1 MYNKDNGD
9 SWEESTS
16 NSYTFSGLTPNTTFY
31 IKVYVTDDNKRVSGE
46 YSIAVTTSLE
56 NLANVCTSGSNLA
69 DCITL
74 YYNTYGESYG
84 GLYYHDG
91 LGTYINANQEAGD
104 NSYRYSGANPDN
116 FICFGSDEATCPTDN
131 LYRIIGVFDNKIKL
145 IKYDYAGSDML
156 GTNGD
161 SYGLSYAGLYG
172 NSVNYRGNK
181 NQGEIPTFNW
191 NKSAA
196 NIWSQSNLN
205 KTNLNV
211 NFINYL
217 NNVNSKWVNM
227 IETSTWYVGGI
238 STYNNVSNNTIK
250 NVYNLEVG
258 PNKINTTYRDEIG
271 LMYVSDYG
279 YAASPENWLTAL
291 GKYNNSTNMNN
302 NWMFMGLV
310 EWTITRDSSLY
321 NSIFL
326 ADFAAYICY
335 GNTTY
340 AYAVRPTFYLKST
353 TKYISGTGTQ
363 DNPYRIV

>member
-1 MYNKDNGD
+1 MYSKDNGD
-9 SWEESTS
+9 SLEESTS

-161 SYGLSYAGLYG
+161 SYDYHMQDF
-172 NSVNYRGNK
+172 K
-181 NQGEIPTFNW
+181 EI
-191 NKSAA
+191 
-196 NIWSQSNLN
+196 L
-205 KTNLNV
+205 
-211 NFINYL
+211 
-217 NNVNSKWVNM
+217 
-227 IETSTWYVGGI
+227 
-238 STYNNVSNNTIK
+238 
-250 NVYNLEVG
+250 
-258 PNKINTTYRDEIG
+258 
-271 LMYVSDYG
+271 
-279 YAASPENWLTAL
+279 
-291 GKYNNSTNMNN
+291 
-302 NWMFMGLV
+302 
-310 EWTITRDSSLY
+310 
-321 NSIFL
+321 
-326 ADFAAYICY
+326 
-335 GNTTY
+335 
-340 AYAVRPTFYLKST
+340 
-353 TKYISGTGTQ
+353 
-363 DNPYRIV
+363 